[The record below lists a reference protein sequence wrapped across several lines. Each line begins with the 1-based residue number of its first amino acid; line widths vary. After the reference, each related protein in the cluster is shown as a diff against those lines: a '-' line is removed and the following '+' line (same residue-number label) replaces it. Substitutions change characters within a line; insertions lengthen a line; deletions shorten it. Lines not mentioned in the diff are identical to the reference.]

1 MTHPALTDPDQLVFS
16 GGGLRCFWQGGFL
29 TRLVRDRPMHPR
41 RVTGVSGG
49 ALAGAAWLSGNA
61 QRLLDVM
68 CDAFEQRDSNL
79 DLFNADAEGITPH
92 QRLYSQVVAE
102 VLDDA
107 AQARVAEGPRFQ
119 ILIAHPPETGL
130 PTLTGT
136 ALAAAYEAELHL
148 VNAPHFGWA
157 EKMGLSARLI
167 DANEAARNGR
177 LPDLVSAAAV
187 IPPVFEPPL
196 WDGARVVDGGMADQA
211 PMPDPDEGPTLILL
225 TRRYKRLPDA
235 PDRVYLCP
243 SDETPADK
251 IDFTDPGKLRRT
263 WKLGESD
270 AERMLAKGEKSG
282 IVAQ

>member
-1 MTHPALTDPDQLVFS
+1 MSHPALTDPDQLVFS

-29 TRLVRDRPMHPR
+29 TRLAQDRTFHPR
-41 RVTGVSGG
+41 RITGVSGG

-61 QRLLDVM
+61 QRLLEAM

-79 DLFNADAEGITPH
+79 DLFDADAEGITPH
-92 QRLYSQVVAE
+92 QRLYSQVVAD
-102 VLDDA
+102 VLDDT
-107 AQARVAEGPRFQ
+107 AQAKVAEGPRFQ
-119 ILIAHPPETGL
+119 ILIAHPPKTGL

-136 ALAAAYEAELHL
+136 ALAAAYEAELHM

-177 LPDLVSAAAV
+177 LVDLVSAAAV

-211 PMPDPDEGPTLILL
+211 PLPDPDEGCTLILL
-225 TRRYKRLPDA
+225 TRRYKRLPEV
-235 PDRVYLCP
+235 PSRVYLHP
-243 SDETPADK
+243 SEETPADK
-251 IDFTDPGKLRRT
+251 IDFTDPSKLRRT
-263 WKLGESD
+263 WELGAQD
-270 AERMLAKGEKSG
+270 AERLIADGEKAE